1 MAGFVARDTPTCS
14 HVACS
19 QVQDASFPKCC
30 HQMQRCP
37 PLAYPQAS
45 QGLKTSRCFLCCV
58 HGVQAS
64 LEEKTSTADLAVVPE
79 EAPRVAPRHS
89 HRTQAHPAAPNG
101 TGEQPAGSS
110 GPVPDEDEDVFE
122 SASETEWDPEKEETD
137 AAAALELAAKEAAE
151 AEAAA
156 EEADGGIEQLAGGGM
171 AEPSTS
177 SAALQQA
184 AVGQGPNGGSAD
196 AVLPSAFAAGRIDKM
211 SSGVTASSNSSSS
224 SFFGGFNR
232 MLRLSS
238 SPNVANAD
246 PVPSER
252 EGQALCALEG
262 SWLGYVSFG
271 GKRYWSVTE
280 PHDRWRPAPNPLPSD
295 CRFRQDLV
303 QLAAGDLKEAQRA
316 KEALE
321 NMQRQDKKVREAAWG
336 GARHH

>member
-1 MAGFVARDTPTCS
+1 M
-14 HVACS
+14 
-19 QVQDASFPKCC
+19 
-30 HQMQRCP
+30 
-37 PLAYPQAS
+37 
-45 QGLKTSRCFLCCV
+45 CCV
-58 HGVQAS
+58 HRVQAS

-89 HRTQAHPAAPNG
+89 HRTQANSAAPNG
-101 TGEQPAGSS
+101 AGEPPAGSS

-151 AEAAA
+151 AE
-156 EEADGGIEQLAGGGM
+156 EADGGMEQLAGGGM

-177 SAALQQA
+177 AAALYQA
-184 AVGQGPNGGSAD
+184 VAPTGGSGD
-196 AVLPSAFAAGRIDKM
+196 TVLPSAFAASGRIDKM
-211 SSGVTASSNSSSS
+211 SSGVTASSNSSS